1 MAGVKGKSG
10 GARANAGGARKN
22 AGGKRA
28 GAGRPKKPVEPLAVK
43 GQFDDPLDFLKQVMN
58 DMAADPKLRVDAA
71 KAMAPFVH
79 AKKGESGK
87 KSAKKD
93 AAEAVASKF
102 GPPRAPR
109 LVVNNSKK
117 G

>member
-10 GARANAGGARKN
+10 GARTNAGGPRKN
-22 AGGKRA
+22 AGGARA
-28 GAGRPKKPVEPLAVK
+28 GAGRPKKVAAGLGVK
-43 GQFDDPLDFLKQVMN
+43 GTFDDPLEFLKKVMN
-58 DMAADPKLRVDAA
+58 SAAADPKLRVDAA

-87 KSAKKD
+87 KAAKDD
-93 AAEAVASKF
+93 AAKQVASKF

-109 LVVNNSKK
+109 LVVNNTK

>member
-10 GARANAGGARKN
+10 GARANAGGPRKN
-22 AGGKRA
+22 AGGSRT
-28 GAGRPKKPVEPLAVK
+28 GAGRPKKAIAALAFK
-43 GQFDDPLDFLKQVMN
+43 EQFDDPLEFLKRVMN
-58 DMAADPKLRVDAA
+58 DSAADPKLRVDAA

-79 AKKGESGK
+79 AKKGEGGK
-87 KSAKKD
+87 KAAKKD
-93 AAEAVASKF
+93 AADQVASKF

-109 LVVNNSKK
+109 LVVNNSK